1 MSSKKLI
8 SPHTLFNSNTD
19 TSQHFRLFLDDIIHE
34 GAQMH
39 EILNVL
45 HDAGDNDTLELRINS
60 GGGYVKYGQ
69 QLINVI
75 KGKFEDRCLTV
86 IESDA
91 CSMAALI
98 FMAGTSRV
106 IYEHSILMVH
116 DISMYLA
123 GKASQS
129 KKQLEAETFAF
140 RSRFLS
146 LFCESLSSVEIDGIF
161 DGKDEWFN
169 AEEMCKRGMATHVIT
184 ETVGMVSAEE
194 FIDMLNNKES
204 RLLSKLKEESDKYA
218 SIVEELQSSI
228 DTYKEKLI
236 NINKQIEDLSN
247 EDSCSG
253 QTAE

>member
-1 MSSKKLI
+1 MSSKKLA
-8 SPHTLFNSNTD
+8 SPHTLFFSNTD
-19 TSQHFRLFLDDIIHE
+19 SSQHFRLFLDDIIHE

-39 EILNVL
+39 EILNAL

-75 KGKFEDRCLTV
+75 KGKFDERCLTV

-98 FMAGTSRV
+98 FMAGTSRI

-116 DISMYLA
+116 DISMYLV

-140 RSRFLS
+140 RNRFIS
-146 LFCESLSSVEIDGIF
+146 LFSNCLSKEEIDGIF
-161 DGKDEWFN
+161 DGRDEWFN
-169 AEEMCKRGMATHVIT
+169 AEEMCKRGIATHVIT

-194 FIDMLNNKES
+194 FLDMLSNKDNIQ
-204 RLLSKLKEESDKYA
+204 LTKLKEESEKYA
-218 SIVEELQSSI
+218 GIVEELQNSLDSFQ
-228 DTYKEKLI
+228 EKLQ
-236 NINKQIEDLSN
+236 NVNKQIEELTN
-247 EDSCSG
+247 ENSCSG
-253 QTAE
+253 QTTE